1 MSWEWLK
8 GHESLILWLGI
19 SSFIAFVTTLILI
32 PVLIIR
38 IDRDYFVREWESSF
52 ARGNPLLNGFFCF
65 WKNSFGLFLL
75 FIGIVMLFIPGQG
88 LLTILLGLGFID
100 FPGKRRL
107 QLRLLRIS
115 AVNRS
120 LNWIRRK
127 NDKEPLLI
135 P

>member
-1 MSWEWLK
+1 VSWEWLK
-8 GHESLILWLGI
+8 GHESLILGFGI
-19 SSFIAFVTTLILI
+19 LSFIAFVTTLILI

-38 IDRDYFVREWESSF
+38 MDRDYFVRQRESSF
-52 ARGNPLLNGFFCF
+52 ARGNPLLRGFFWF
-65 WKNSFGLFLL
+65 WKNSLGLFLL

-88 LLTILLGLGFID
+88 LLTILLGLSFLD
-100 FPGKRRL
+100 FPGKKRL

-115 AVNRS
+115 AVNCS

-127 NDKEPLLI
+127 NGKEPLII